1 MDVKQVYN
9 DLVSMNIGKVI
20 ENEPMYKHTT
30 YKVGGPAKIF
40 VKANDIDSLIQTL
53 NYCRDHDIKH
63 MVMVMAVISYLVIKN
78 MMVSLSQ

>member
-30 YKVGGPAKIF
+30 YKDFK
-40 VKANDIDSLIQTL
+40 L
-53 NYCRDHDIKH
+53 
-63 MVMVMAVISYLVIKN
+63 
-78 MMVSLSQ
+78 LS